1 MSHLLDDEDDDL
13 RSSQDRELT
22 LSTTAILGIFFGLVL
37 LCGLFF
43 AFGYNMGSHHNAP
56 TADSTDSSTSTSS
69 SAPAASF
76 NSFKPAAGSPAGST
90 SSSGTTYPAPASSAP
105 AAQPTPASTTR
116 SAEPAPTQHAPII
129 VVDHSTPPP
138 TPAPSA
144 ATGTFVVQVAA
155 VSPTHQEDADMIV
168 SDLHAKG
175 YTVAAHTSPAD
186 QLIHIQ
192 LGPFSNR
199 PAAEAM
205 RQRLQTD
212 GYNAFIK

>member
-56 TADSTDSSTSTSS
+56 PGDGSDNTTPSSSST
-69 SAPAASF
+69 PATSF
-76 NSFKPAAGSPAGST
+76 NSFKPAAGSPAAS

-105 AAQPTPASTTR
+105 AATTTTTRANDTTPTPA
-116 SAEPAPTQHAPII
+116 PHAPII
-129 VVDHSTPPP
+129 VVDHSQVPP
-138 TPAPSA
+138 TPAPAPA
-144 ATGTFVVQVAA
+144 AGTFVVQVAA
-155 VSPTHQEDADMIV
+155 VSPTHQEDADMLV
-168 SDLHAKG
+168 SDLHSKG
-175 YTVAAHTSPAD
+175 YAVAAHTSPAD

-192 LGPFSNR
+192 VGPFSSR

-205 RQRLQTD
+205 RQRLQND
-212 GYNAFIK
+212 GFNAIIK